1 MEKRSPSPFE
11 TIAAVNTEI
20 EDGSKDPGLPDL
32 VIATIGTDGRMP
44 LIHMH
49 MNLNP
54 GYTLVQL
61 RYSAHIEYTNDG
73 RNDRSQTVTG
83 ISTSIDYDIEFG
95 SPAQGG
101 LFKIAIA
108 ATIRDRYGVFASS
121 LNLVSSVRGEN
132 PNKEIVK
139 SHLGSLTM
147 RILAYKESRFRQFD
161 SKNLPLFGPPRGFG
175 VMQIDTPPATARQLW
190 DWTDN
195 VAAGVAL
202 FKVKEADAEGFP
214 ARERK
219 RAFPDATDFTA
230 DQLKL
235 EAVQRYNG
243 GAYWAWNDAE
253 KKWVRENMSNYTD
266 SFTALEKQVLEG
278 NYPAE
283 W

>member
-1 MEKRSPSPFE
+1 MKKRSPSPFE
-11 TIAAVNTEI
+11 TVVALNAEI
-20 EDGSKDPGLPDL
+20 DDVSKGPELPSL
-32 VIATIGTDGRMP
+32 VIATIGPDCSMP

-73 RNDRSQTVTG
+73 RNDRTQTVTG
-83 ISTSIDYDIEFG
+83 SSTSIDYDIEFG

-108 ATIRDRYGVFASS
+108 ATIKDKYGVFASS

-132 PNKEIVK
+132 PNKETIK
-139 SHLGSLTM
+139 NRLGSLTM
-147 RILAYKESRFRQFD
+147 QILAYKESRFRQFN
-161 SKNLPLFGPPRGFG
+161 SKNLPIFGPPRGFG

-190 DWTDN
+190 DWADN
-195 VAAGVAL
+195 IAAGVAL
-202 FKVKEADAEGFP
+202 FKEKEADAKGFP

-219 RAFPDATDFTA
+219 RAFPEATDFTPE
-230 DQLKL
+230 QLKL

-243 GAYWAWNDAE
+243 GSYWAWNDSE
-253 KKWVRENMSNYTD
+253 KKWIRENMSNYTD
-266 SFTALEKQVLEG
+266 TFVALESQILNG